1 MVLITQVLTFSQKDY
16 YHMIFFFLYRAH
28 IYNLNVSSFTEKEF
42 HEELDRLL
50 DVLDVRSPFF
60 LVVQVW
66 INL

>member
-1 MVLITQVLTFSQKDY
+1 
-16 YHMIFFFLYRAH
+16 MIFFFLYRAH
-28 IYNLNVSSFTEKEF
+28 ISNLNVSSFTEKEF
-42 HEELDRLL
+42 HEEFDRLL